1 MQSPVDCR
9 IYWTYGGRMMGE
21 RSDLPL
27 PTSAY
32 TLHVVMIGTQHPGN
46 LGAVCRSL
54 LNHGFDSLRLV
65 LPVCHPDDIE
75 ARNRAKHA
83 GKILDSCQ
91 IYDSFEDAVEDC
103 SLVVGTSGK
112 REIGDKTQKRHFIY
126 PWEFSERIYDVNQ
139 SIALV
144 FGEEGKGLSIDDLLR
159 CDYLVTLP
167 TWEGYPIT
175 NLSHAVH
182 TLTYEL
188 HRYRVLKRQGHEE
201 ALPDIVPIH
210 RGISPEQRNV
220 LRKSVED
227 IAKFLPG
234 GDERRISFT
243 HSLTRALQ
251 RSGLEPDQTNRL
263 IGGFVDA
270 STALEYATSKKEWQS
285 SRRRRVILEEE

>member
-1 MQSPVDCR
+1 
-9 IYWTYGGRMMGE
+9 MGE

-27 PTSAY
+27 PFCNY
-32 TLHVVMIGTQHPGN
+32 TLHVVLVGTQHPGN

-65 LPVCHPDDIE
+65 QPQCHPDDVE

-83 GKILDSCQ
+83 GRVLDACQ
-91 IYDSFEDAVEDC
+91 IYNTLEDAILDC

-112 REIGDKTQKRHFIY
+112 REIGDKTQKRHFMY
-126 PWEFSERIYDVNQ
+126 PWEFVDRISATQQ
-139 SIALV
+139 SVALV
-144 FGEEGKGLSIDDLLR
+144 FGEEGKGLSTEDLLR

-188 HRYRVLKRQGHEE
+188 HRQRVLDGQGRDA
-201 ALPDIVPIH
+201 ALPDIVPIE
-210 RGISPEQRNV
+210 RSISPEQRRV
-220 LRKSVED
+220 LRKSIDD
-227 IAKFLPG
+227 IARFLPG
-234 GDERRISFT
+234 GEERRISFS
-243 HSLTRALQ
+243 HSLTRALL
-251 RSGLEPDQTNRL
+251 RSGLETDQTNRL

-270 STALEYATSKKEWQS
+270 STALEFVSQDTTWRS
-285 SRRRRVILEEE
+285 SRRRRVLLEEE

>member
-1 MQSPVDCR
+1 
-9 IYWTYGGRMMGE
+9 MGDH
-21 RSDLPL
+21 SNIPL
-27 PTSAY
+27 PHSTY
-32 TLHVVMIGTQHPGN
+32 ELHVVLVGIQHPGN

-54 LNHGFDSLRLV
+54 LNHGFNSLRLV
-65 LPVCHPDDIE
+65 QPECHPDDLE

-83 GKILDSCQ
+83 GRVLDSCKLF
-91 IYDSFEDAVEDC
+91 DSFEEAIRDC

-112 REIGDKTQKRHFIY
+112 REIGDKTQKRHFMY
-126 PWEFSERIYDVNQ
+126 PWEFSERISSIDQ
-139 SIALV
+139 SVALV
-144 FGEEGKGLSIDDLLR
+144 FGEEGKGLSTEDLLR

-188 HRYRVLKRQGHEE
+188 HRHRVLEKQGDDE
-201 ALPDIVPIH
+201 ALPDIVPIQ
-210 RGISPEQRNV
+210 RGISPEQRVV
-220 LRKSVED
+220 LRKAIED
-227 IAKFLPG
+227 IAMHLPG

-251 RSGLEPDQTNRL
+251 RSGMEPDETNRL

-270 STALEYATSKKEWQS
+270 STALEFASQHDDWRTT
-285 SRRRRVILEEE
+285 RRRRVILEEE

>member
-1 MQSPVDCR
+1 
-9 IYWTYGGRMMGE
+9 MMGE

-32 TLHVVMIGTQHPGN
+32 TLHVVMVGTQHPGN

-91 IYDSFEDAVEDC
+91 IYDSFEEAVQDC

-126 PWEFSERIYDVNQ
+126 PWEFSERIYDVDQ

-188 HRYRVLKRQGHEE
+188 HRHRVLKRQGGEK
-201 ALPDIVPIH
+201 ALPDIVPIQ

-220 LRKSVED
+220 LRKSIED

-270 STALEYATSKKEWQS
+270 STALEYATTKKEWQS

>member
-1 MQSPVDCR
+1 
-9 IYWTYGGRMMGE
+9 MMGE

-32 TLHVVMIGTQHPGN
+32 TLHVVMVGTQHPGN

-54 LNHGFDSLRLV
+54 LNHGFNSLRLV
-65 LPVCHPDDIE
+65 QPVCHPNDIE

-91 IYDSFEDAVEDC
+91 IYDSLEDAVQDC

-112 REIGDKTQKRHFIY
+112 REIGNKTQKRHFIY
-126 PWEFSERIYDVNQ
+126 PWEFSERIYDVDQ

-188 HRYRVLKRQGHEE
+188 HRHIVLKREGDEK

-220 LRKSVED
+220 LRKSIED

-270 STALEYATSKKEWQS
+270 STALEFATTKKEWQS

>member
-1 MQSPVDCR
+1 
-9 IYWTYGGRMMGE
+9 MMGE

-32 TLHVVMIGTQHPGN
+32 TLHVVMVGTQHPGN

-54 LNHGFDSLRLV
+54 LNHGFNSLRLV
-65 LPVCHPDDIE
+65 QPVCHPNDIE

-91 IYDSFEDAVEDC
+91 IYDSLEDAVQDC

-112 REIGDKTQKRHFIY
+112 REIGNKTQKRHFIY
-126 PWEFSERIYDVNQ
+126 PWEFSERIYDVDQ

-188 HRYRVLKRQGHEE
+188 HRHRVLKRQGDEK
-201 ALPDIVPIH
+201 ALPDMVPLH

-220 LRKSVED
+220 LRKSIED

-270 STALEYATSKKEWQS
+270 STALEFATTKKEWQS

>member
-1 MQSPVDCR
+1 
-9 IYWTYGGRMMGE
+9 MGE

-27 PTSAY
+27 PFCNY
-32 TLHVVMIGTQHPGN
+32 TLHVVLVGTQHPGN

-65 LPVCHPDDIE
+65 QPQCHPDDVE

-83 GKILDSCQ
+83 GRVLDACQ
-91 IYDSFEDAVEDC
+91 IYNTLEDAILDC

-112 REIGDKTQKRHFIY
+112 REIGDKTQKRHFMY
-126 PWEFSERIYDVNQ
+126 PWEFVDRISATQQ
-139 SIALV
+139 SVALV
-144 FGEEGKGLSIDDLLR
+144 FGEEGKGLSTEDLLR

-188 HRYRVLKRQGHEE
+188 HRQRVLDGQGRDA
-201 ALPDIVPIH
+201 ALPDIVPIE
-210 RGISPEQRNV
+210 RSISPEQRRV
-220 LRKSVED
+220 LRKSIDD
-227 IAKFLPG
+227 IARFLPG
-234 GDERRISFT
+234 GEERRISFS

-251 RSGLEPDQTNRL
+251 RSGLETDQTNRL

-270 STALEYATSKKEWQS
+270 STALEFVSQDTTWRS
-285 SRRRRVILEEE
+285 SRRRRVLLEEE

>member
-1 MQSPVDCR
+1 
-9 IYWTYGGRMMGE
+9 MGE

-27 PTSAY
+27 PFCNY
-32 TLHVVMIGTQHPGN
+32 TLHVVLVGTQHPGN

-65 LPVCHPDDIE
+65 QPQCHPDDVE

-83 GKILDSCQ
+83 GRVLDACQ
-91 IYDSFEDAVEDC
+91 IYSTFDEAISDC

-112 REIGDKTQKRHFIY
+112 REIGDKTQKRHFMY
-126 PWEFSERIYDVNQ
+126 PWEFVDRVSTTQQ
-139 SIALV
+139 SVALV
-144 FGEEGKGLSIDDLLR
+144 FGEEGMGLSTEDLLR

-188 HRYRVLKRQGHEE
+188 HRQRVLDGQGRDA
-201 ALPDIVPIH
+201 ALPDIVPIE
-210 RGISPEQRNV
+210 RSISPEQRRV
-220 LRKSVED
+220 LRKSIDD
-227 IAKFLPG
+227 IARFLPG
-234 GDERRISFT
+234 GEERRISFS

-251 RSGLEPDQTNRL
+251 RSGLETDQTNRL

-270 STALEYATSKKEWQS
+270 STALEFVSQDTTWRS
-285 SRRRRVILEEE
+285 SRRRRVLLEEE

>member
-1 MQSPVDCR
+1 
-9 IYWTYGGRMMGE
+9 MGE
-21 RSDLPL
+21 RSDIPL
-27 PTSAY
+27 PSSNY
-32 TLHVVMIGTQHPGN
+32 ELHIVMVGTQHPGN

-65 LPVCHPDDIE
+65 QPDCHPDDLE

-83 GKILDSCQ
+83 GRVLDKCR
-91 IYDSFEDAVEDC
+91 IFDSFEDAIADC

-112 REIGDKTQKRHFIY
+112 REIGDKTQKRHFMY
-126 PWEFSERIYDVNQ
+126 PWEFSERISNIQQ

-144 FGEEGKGLSIDDLLR
+144 FGEEGKGLSTTDLLR

-188 HRYRVLKRQGHEE
+188 HRYRVLQNQGNDE
-201 ALPDIVPIH
+201 ALPDIVPIQ

-220 LRKSVED
+220 LRKAVED
-227 IAKFLPG
+227 IAQYLPG

-270 STALEYATSKKEWQS
+270 STALEYATKSDTWRS
-285 SRRRRVILEEE
+285 SRRRRVHLEEE

>member
-1 MQSPVDCR
+1 
-9 IYWTYGGRMMGE
+9 MGE
-21 RSDLPL
+21 RSDIPL
-27 PTSAY
+27 PSSNY
-32 TLHVVMIGTQHPGN
+32 ELHIVMVGTQHPGN

-65 LPVCHPDDIE
+65 QPDCHPDDLE

-83 GKILDSCQ
+83 GRVLDKCR
-91 IYDSFEDAVEDC
+91 IFDSFEDAIADC

-112 REIGDKTQKRHFIY
+112 REIGDKTQKRHFMY
-126 PWEFSERIYDVNQ
+126 PWEFSERISNIQQ

-144 FGEEGKGLSIDDLLR
+144 FGEEGKGLSTTDLLR

-188 HRYRVLKRQGHEE
+188 HRYRVLQNQGNDK
-201 ALPDIVPIH
+201 ALPDIVPIQ

-220 LRKSVED
+220 LRKAVED
-227 IAKFLPG
+227 IAQYLPG

-270 STALEYATSKKEWQS
+270 STALEYASKSDTWRS
-285 SRRRRVILEEE
+285 SRRRRVHLEEE

>member
-1 MQSPVDCR
+1 
-9 IYWTYGGRMMGE
+9 MMGE
-21 RSDLPL
+21 RVDLPL

-188 HRYRVLKRQGHEE
+188 HRYRVLERQGHEK

-270 STALEYATSKKEWQS
+270 STALEYATTKKEWQS

>member
-1 MQSPVDCR
+1 
-9 IYWTYGGRMMGE
+9 MMGE

-32 TLHVVMIGTQHPGN
+32 TLHVVMVGTQHPGN

-54 LNHGFDSLRLV
+54 LNHGFNSLRLV
-65 LPVCHPDDIE
+65 QPVCHPNDIE

-91 IYDSFEDAVEDC
+91 IYDSLEDAVQDC

-112 REIGDKTQKRHFIY
+112 REIGNKTQKRHFIY
-126 PWEFSERIYDVNQ
+126 PWEFSERIYDVDQ

-167 TWEGYPIT
+167 TWEGYPIM

-188 HRYRVLKRQGHEE
+188 HRHRVLKRQGDEK

-210 RGISPEQRNV
+210 RSISPEQRNV
-220 LRKSVED
+220 LRKSIED

-270 STALEYATSKKEWQS
+270 STALEFATTKKEWQS

>member
-1 MQSPVDCR
+1 
-9 IYWTYGGRMMGE
+9 MGE

-32 TLHVVMIGTQHPGN
+32 TLHVVMVGTQHPGN

-91 IYDSFEDAVEDC
+91 IYDSFEEAVQDC

-126 PWEFSERIYDVNQ
+126 PWEFSDRIYDVDQ

-188 HRYRVLKRQGHEE
+188 HRHRVLKRQGDEK
-201 ALPDIVPIH
+201 ALPDIVPIQ

-220 LRKSVED
+220 LRKSIED

-270 STALEYATSKKEWQS
+270 STALEYATTKKEWQS

>member
-1 MQSPVDCR
+1 M
-9 IYWTYGGRMMGE
+9 IGE

-32 TLHVVMIGTQHPGN
+32 TLHVVMVGTQHPGN

-54 LNHGFDSLRLV
+54 LNHGFNSLRLV
-65 LPVCHPDDIE
+65 QPVCHPNDIE

-91 IYDSFEDAVEDC
+91 IYDSLEDAVQDC

-112 REIGDKTQKRHFIY
+112 REIGNKTQKRHFIY
-126 PWEFSERIYDVNQ
+126 PWEFSERIYDVEQ

-188 HRYRVLKRQGHEE
+188 HRHRVLKRQGDEK

-220 LRKSVED
+220 LRKSIED

-251 RSGLEPDQTNRL
+251 RSGLEPDQTNRF

-270 STALEYATSKKEWQS
+270 STALEFATTKKEWQS

>member
-1 MQSPVDCR
+1 
-9 IYWTYGGRMMGE
+9 MGE
-21 RSDLPL
+21 RSDIPL
-27 PTSAY
+27 PSSNY
-32 TLHVVMIGTQHPGN
+32 ELHIVMVGTQHPGN

-65 LPVCHPDDIE
+65 QPDCHPDDLE

-83 GKILDSCQ
+83 GRVLDKCR
-91 IYDSFEDAVEDC
+91 IFDSFEDAIADC

-112 REIGDKTQKRHFIY
+112 REIGDKTQKRHFMY
-126 PWEFSERIYDVNQ
+126 PWEFSERISNIQQ

-144 FGEEGKGLSIDDLLR
+144 FGEEGKGLSTTDLLR

-188 HRYRVLKRQGHEE
+188 HRYRVLQNQGNDE
-201 ALPDIVPIH
+201 ALPDIVPIQ

-220 LRKSVED
+220 LRRAVED
-227 IAKFLPG
+227 IAQYLPG

-270 STALEYATSKKEWQS
+270 STALEYASKSDTWRS
-285 SRRRRVILEEE
+285 SRRRRVHLEEE

>member
-1 MQSPVDCR
+1 
-9 IYWTYGGRMMGE
+9 MGE

-32 TLHVVMIGTQHPGN
+32 TLHVVMVGTQHPGN

-65 LPVCHPDDIE
+65 QPVCHPDDIE

-91 IYDSFEDAVEDC
+91 IYDSFEEAVQDC

-126 PWEFSERIYDVNQ
+126 PWEFSERIYDVDQ

-188 HRYRVLKRQGHEE
+188 HRHRVLKRQGDEK
-201 ALPDIVPIH
+201 ALPDIVPIQ

-220 LRKSVED
+220 LRKSIED

-270 STALEYATSKKEWQS
+270 STALEYATTKKEWQS

>member
-1 MQSPVDCR
+1 
-9 IYWTYGGRMMGE
+9 MMGE

-32 TLHVVMIGTQHPGN
+32 TLHVVMVGTQHPGN

-54 LNHGFDSLRLV
+54 LNHGFNSLRLV
-65 LPVCHPDDIE
+65 QPVCHPNDIE

-91 IYDSFEDAVEDC
+91 IYDSLEDAVQDC

-112 REIGDKTQKRHFIY
+112 REIGNKTQKRHFIY
-126 PWEFSERIYDVNQ
+126 PWEFSERIYDVDQ

-144 FGEEGKGLSIDDLLR
+144 FGEEGKGLSIDDLLC

-188 HRYRVLKRQGHEE
+188 HRHRVLKRQGDEK

-220 LRKSVED
+220 LRKSIED

-270 STALEYATSKKEWQS
+270 STALEFATTKKEWQS

>member
-1 MQSPVDCR
+1 
-9 IYWTYGGRMMGE
+9 MMGE

-27 PTSAY
+27 PFSNY
-32 TLHVVMIGTQHPGN
+32 TLHVVLVGTQHPGN

-65 LPVCHPDDIE
+65 QPQCHPDDVE

-83 GKILDSCQ
+83 GRVLDACQ
-91 IYDSFEDAVEDC
+91 IYNTLEDAILDC

-112 REIGDKTQKRHFIY
+112 REIGDKTQKRHFMY
-126 PWEFSERIYDVNQ
+126 PWEFVDRISATQQ
-139 SIALV
+139 SVALV
-144 FGEEGKGLSIDDLLR
+144 FGEEGKGLSTEDLLR

-188 HRYRVLKRQGHEE
+188 HRQRVLVGQGLDA
-201 ALPDIVPIH
+201 ALPDIVPIE
-210 RGISPEQRNV
+210 RSISPEQRRV
-220 LRKSVED
+220 LRKSIDD
-227 IAKFLPG
+227 IARFLPG
-234 GDERRISFT
+234 GEERRISFS

-251 RSGLEPDQTNRL
+251 RSGLETDQTNRL

-270 STALEYATSKKEWQS
+270 STALEFVSQDTTWRS
-285 SRRRRVILEEE
+285 SRRRRVLLEEE

>member
-1 MQSPVDCR
+1 
-9 IYWTYGGRMMGE
+9 MGD
-21 RSDLPL
+21 RSILPL
-27 PTSAY
+27 PFSTY
-32 TLHVVMIGTQHPGN
+32 DLHVVLVGIQHPGN

-65 LPVCHPDDIE
+65 QPQCHPDDIE

-83 GKILDSCQ
+83 GRILDSCKL
-91 IYDSFEDAVEDC
+91 YDSFEEAVSDC

-112 REIGDKTQKRHFIY
+112 REIGDKTQKRHFMY
-126 PWEFSERIYDVNQ
+126 PWEFSERISSINQ
-139 SIALV
+139 SVALV
-144 FGEEGKGLSIDDLLR
+144 FGEEGKGLSTEDLLR

-188 HRYRVLKRQGHEE
+188 HRHRVLQTQGDDE
-201 ALPDIVPIH
+201 ALPDIVPIQ
-210 RGISPEQRNV
+210 RGISPEQRIV
-220 LRKSVED
+220 LRKAIED
-227 IAKFLPG
+227 IAVNLPG
-234 GDERRISFT
+234 GDERKISFT

-251 RSGLEPDQTNRL
+251 RSGMEPDETNRL

-270 STALEYATSKKEWQS
+270 STALEFASQYDEWKTT
-285 SRRRRVILEEE
+285 RRRRVVFEEE

>member
-1 MQSPVDCR
+1 
-9 IYWTYGGRMMGE
+9 MMGD

-32 TLHVVMIGTQHPGN
+32 TLHVVMVGTQHPGN

-54 LNHGFDSLRLV
+54 LNHGFNSLRLV
-65 LPVCHPDDIE
+65 QPVCHPNDIE

-91 IYDSFEDAVEDC
+91 IYDSLEDAVQDC

-112 REIGDKTQKRHFIY
+112 REIGNKTQKRHFIY
-126 PWEFSERIYDVNQ
+126 PWEFSERIYDIDQ

-188 HRYRVLKRQGHEE
+188 HRHRVLKRQGDEK

-220 LRKSVED
+220 LRKSIED
-227 IAKFLPG
+227 L
-234 GDERRISFT
+234 
-243 HSLTRALQ
+243 SL
-251 RSGLEPDQTNRL
+251 
-263 IGGFVDA
+263 IH
-270 STALEYATSKKEWQS
+270 
-285 SRRRRVILEEE
+285 I

>member
-1 MQSPVDCR
+1 
-9 IYWTYGGRMMGE
+9 MGD
-21 RSDLPL
+21 RSYLPL
-27 PTSAY
+27 PLATY
-32 TLHVVMIGTQHPGN
+32 RLHVVLVGTQHPGN

-65 LPVCHPDDIE
+65 NPQCHPDDLE

-83 GKILDSCQ
+83 GRVLDSCKLFNTFGEA
-91 IYDSFEDAVEDC
+91 ISDC

-112 REIGDKTQKRHFIY
+112 REIGDKTQKRHFMY
-126 PWEFSERIYDVNQ
+126 PWEFTERVSNIEQDV
-139 SIALV
+139 ALV
-144 FGEEGKGLSIDDLLR
+144 FGEEGKGLSTDDLLR

-188 HRYRVLKRQGHEE
+188 HRLRVLEHQGDDE
-201 ALPDIVPIH
+201 ALPDIVPIQ
-210 RGISPEQRNV
+210 RGISPEQRKV
-220 LRKSVED
+220 LRKAIED
-227 IAKFLPG
+227 IAQYLPG

-251 RSGLEPDQTNRL
+251 RSGMERDETNRL
-263 IGGFVDA
+263 NGGFVDA
-270 STALEYATSKKEWQS
+270 STALEFASQHAQWKS
-285 SRRRRVILEEE
+285 SRRRRVVLEEE

>member
-1 MQSPVDCR
+1 
-9 IYWTYGGRMMGE
+9 MGD
-21 RSDLPL
+21 RSILPL
-27 PTSAY
+27 PFSTY
-32 TLHVVMIGTQHPGN
+32 DLHVVLVGIQHPGN

-65 LPVCHPDDIE
+65 QPQCHPDDIE

-83 GKILDSCQ
+83 GRILDSCKL
-91 IYDSFEDAVEDC
+91 YDSFEEAVSDC

-112 REIGDKTQKRHFIY
+112 REIGDKTQKRHFMY
-126 PWEFSERIYDVNQ
+126 PWEFSERISRINQ
-139 SIALV
+139 SVALV
-144 FGEEGKGLSIDDLLR
+144 FGEEGKGLSTEDLLR

-188 HRYRVLKRQGHEE
+188 HRHRVLQTQGDDE
-201 ALPDIVPIH
+201 ALPDIVPIQ
-210 RGISPEQRNV
+210 RGISPEQRVV
-220 LRKSVED
+220 LRKAIED
-227 IAKFLPG
+227 IAVNLPG
-234 GDERRISFT
+234 GDERKISFT

-251 RSGLEPDQTNRL
+251 RSGMEPDETNRL

-270 STALEYATSKKEWQS
+270 STALEFASQYDEWKTT
-285 SRRRRVILEEE
+285 RRRRVVFEEE

>member
-1 MQSPVDCR
+1 
-9 IYWTYGGRMMGE
+9 MGE

-32 TLHVVMIGTQHPGN
+32 TLHVVMVGTQHPGN

-91 IYDSFEDAVEDC
+91 IYDSFEEAVQDC

-126 PWEFSERIYDVNQ
+126 PWEFSDRIYDVDQ

-188 HRYRVLKRQGHEE
+188 HRHRVLKRQGDEK
-201 ALPDIVPIH
+201 ALPDIVPIQ

-220 LRKSVED
+220 LRRSIED

-270 STALEYATSKKEWQS
+270 STALEYATTKKEWQS

>member
-1 MQSPVDCR
+1 
-9 IYWTYGGRMMGE
+9 MMGE

-32 TLHVVMIGTQHPGN
+32 TLHVVMVGTQHPGN

-54 LNHGFDSLRLV
+54 LNHGFNSLRLV
-65 LPVCHPDDIE
+65 QPVCHPNDIE

-91 IYDSFEDAVEDC
+91 IYDSLEDAVQDC

-112 REIGDKTQKRHFIY
+112 REIGNKTQKRHFIY
-126 PWEFSERIYDVNQ
+126 PWEFSERIYDVDQ

-188 HRYRVLKRQGHEE
+188 HRHRVLKRQGDEK
-201 ALPDIVPIH
+201 ALPDIVPLH

-220 LRKSVED
+220 LRKSIED

-270 STALEYATSKKEWQS
+270 STALEFATTKKEWQS

>member
-1 MQSPVDCR
+1 
-9 IYWTYGGRMMGE
+9 MGE

-27 PTSAY
+27 PFCNY
-32 TLHVVMIGTQHPGN
+32 TLHVVLVGTQHPGN

-65 LPVCHPDDIE
+65 QPQCHPDDVE

-83 GKILDSCQ
+83 GRVLDACQ
-91 IYDSFEDAVEDC
+91 IYSTFEEAISDC

-112 REIGDKTQKRHFIY
+112 REIGDKTQKRHFMY
-126 PWEFSERIYDVNQ
+126 PWEFVDRVSTTQQ
-139 SIALV
+139 SVALV
-144 FGEEGKGLSIDDLLR
+144 FGEEGMGLSTEDLLR

-188 HRYRVLKRQGHEE
+188 HRQRVLEGQGRDA
-201 ALPDIVPIH
+201 ALPDIVPIE
-210 RGISPEQRNV
+210 RSISPEQRRV
-220 LRKSVED
+220 LRKSIDD
-227 IAKFLPG
+227 IARFLPG
-234 GDERRISFT
+234 GEERRISFS

-251 RSGLEPDQTNRL
+251 RSGLETDQTNRL

-270 STALEYATSKKEWQS
+270 STALEFVSQDTTWRS
-285 SRRRRVILEEE
+285 SRRRRVLLEEE

>member
-1 MQSPVDCR
+1 
-9 IYWTYGGRMMGE
+9 MGE

-27 PTSAY
+27 PESAY
-32 TLHVVMIGTQHPGN
+32 KLHVVMVGIQHPGN

-65 LPVCHPDDIE
+65 QPKCHPDDIE

-83 GKILDSCQ
+83 GRILDTCK
-91 IYDSFEDAVEDC
+91 IYESFEEAIADC

-112 REIGDKTQKRHFIY
+112 REIGDKTQKRHFMY
-126 PWEFSERIYDVNQ
+126 PWEFSERISGLEQ

-144 FGEEGKGLSIDDLLR
+144 FGEEGKGLSTDDLLR

-188 HRYRVLKRQGHEE
+188 HRHRVLERQGQDA
-201 ALPDIVPIH
+201 ALPDIVPIQ

-220 LRKSVED
+220 LRKAVED
-227 IAKFLPG
+227 IARHLPG

-243 HSLTRALQ
+243 HSLIRALQ
-251 RSGLEPDQTNRL
+251 RSGLETDQTNRL

-270 STALEYATSKKEWQS
+270 STALEFAANSDNWRS
-285 SRRRRVILEEE
+285 NRRRRVILEEE

>member
-1 MQSPVDCR
+1 
-9 IYWTYGGRMMGE
+9 MMGE

-27 PTSAY
+27 PFSQY
-32 TLHVVMIGTQHPGN
+32 NLHVIMVGTQHPGN

-65 LPVCHPDDIE
+65 QPKCHPDDLE

-83 GKILDSCQ
+83 GRVLDKCQ
-91 IYDSFEDAVEDC
+91 IFSTFEDAIQDC

-112 REIGDKTQKRHFIY
+112 REIGDKTQKRHFVY
-126 PWEFSERIYDVNQ
+126 PWEFAKRVSSSQQ

-144 FGEEGKGLSIDDLLR
+144 FGEEGKGLSTEDLLR
-159 CDYLVTLP
+159 CDYL
-167 TWEGYPIT
+167 IT

-188 HRYRVLKRQGHEE
+188 HRFRVLERQGEDE

-210 RGISPEQRNV
+210 RSISPIQRQV
-220 LRKSVED
+220 LRKAIED

-234 GDERRISFT
+234 GDERRISFS

-251 RSGLEPDQTNRL
+251 RSGLEADQTNRL

-270 STALEYATSKKEWQS
+270 STALEYASTSNDWKS
-285 SRRRRVILEEE
+285 TRRRRVILEEE

>member
-1 MQSPVDCR
+1 
-9 IYWTYGGRMMGE
+9 MMGE

-32 TLHVVMIGTQHPGN
+32 TLHVVMVGTQHPGN

-54 LNHGFDSLRLV
+54 LNHGFNSLRLV
-65 LPVCHPDDIE
+65 QPVCHPNDIE

-91 IYDSFEDAVEDC
+91 IYDSLEDAVQDC

-112 REIGDKTQKRHFIY
+112 REIGNKTQKRHFIY
-126 PWEFSERIYDVNQ
+126 PWEFSERIYDVDQ

-188 HRYRVLKRQGHEE
+188 HRDRVLKRQGDEK

-220 LRKSVED
+220 LRKSIED

-270 STALEYATSKKEWQS
+270 STALEFATTKKEWQS

>member
-1 MQSPVDCR
+1 
-9 IYWTYGGRMMGE
+9 MGDH
-21 RSDLPL
+21 SNIPL
-27 PTSAY
+27 PHSTY
-32 TLHVVMIGTQHPGN
+32 ELHVVLVGIQHPGN

-54 LNHGFDSLRLV
+54 LNHGFNSLRLV
-65 LPVCHPDDIE
+65 QPECHPDDLE

-83 GKILDSCQ
+83 GRVLDSCKLF
-91 IYDSFEDAVEDC
+91 DSFEEAIRDC

-112 REIGDKTQKRHFIY
+112 REIGDKTQKRHFMY
-126 PWEFSERIYDVNQ
+126 PWEFSERIFSIDQ
-139 SIALV
+139 SVALV
-144 FGEEGKGLSIDDLLR
+144 FGEEGKGLSTEDLLR

-188 HRYRVLKRQGHEE
+188 HRHRVLEKQGDDE
-201 ALPDIVPIH
+201 ALPDIVPIQ
-210 RGISPEQRNV
+210 RGISPEQRVV
-220 LRKSVED
+220 LRKAIED
-227 IAKFLPG
+227 IAMHLPG

-251 RSGLEPDQTNRL
+251 RSGMEPDETNRL

-270 STALEYATSKKEWQS
+270 STALEFASQYDDWRTT
-285 SRRRRVILEEE
+285 RRRRVILEEE

>member
-1 MQSPVDCR
+1 
-9 IYWTYGGRMMGE
+9 MMGE

-188 HRYRVLKRQGHEE
+188 HRYRVLKRQGHEK
-201 ALPDIVPIH
+201 ALPDIVPMH

-270 STALEYATSKKEWQS
+270 STALEYATTKKEWQS

>member
-1 MQSPVDCR
+1 V
-9 IYWTYGGRMMGE
+9 GE

-27 PTSAY
+27 PESAY
-32 TLHVVMIGTQHPGN
+32 KLHVVMVGIQHPGN

-65 LPVCHPDDIE
+65 QPKCHPDDIE

-83 GKILDSCQ
+83 GRILDTCK
-91 IYDSFEDAVEDC
+91 IYESFEDAIADC

-112 REIGDKTQKRHFIY
+112 REIGDKTQKRHFMY
-126 PWEFSERIYDVNQ
+126 PWEFSERISGLEQ

-144 FGEEGKGLSIDDLLR
+144 FGEEGKGLSTDDLLQ

-188 HRYRVLKRQGHEE
+188 HRHRVLERQGQDD
-201 ALPDIVPIH
+201 ALPDIVPIQ

-220 LRKSVED
+220 LRKAVED
-227 IAKFLPG
+227 IARYLPG

-243 HSLTRALQ
+243 HSLIRALQ
-251 RSGLEPDQTNRL
+251 RSGLEIDQTNRL

-270 STALEYATSKKEWQS
+270 STALEFAANSDNWRS
-285 SRRRRVILEEE
+285 NRRRRVILEEE